1 MDWLLDV
8 FATWLYGLK
17 VIAITL
23 AVIMFISGL
32 DDFFIDVVYWVRRIK
47 RKLSVYRRYPRM
59 SYRELYKPDEKP
71 LAIMVPAWNETG
83 VIGNMAS
90 WRRPR
95 STTKTIISLLAP
107 TPTTPILNVMLTK
120 CALAFRTCIR

>member
-83 VIGNMAS
+83 VIGNMVGAGGDHARLRKLLYLC
-90 WRRPR
+90 WHLPQRPR
-95 STTKTIISLLAP
+95 YSA
-107 TPTTPILNVMLTK
+107 
-120 CALAFRTCIR
+120 

>member
-83 VIGNMAS
+83 AYSALFDHGLAS
-90 WRRPR
+90 KSDQRFASIR
-95 STTKTIISLLAP
+95 STG
-107 TPTTPILNVMLTK
+107 NLTFST
-120 CALAFRTCIR
+120 AF

>member
-71 LAIMVPAWNETG
+71 LAIMVPDIAKKPIPVAKT
-83 VIGNMAS
+83 AS
-90 WRRPR
+90 TV
-95 STTKTIISLLAP
+95 SG
-107 TPTTPILNVMLTK
+107 TPICPPHWT
-120 CALAFRTCIR
+120 